1 MNKKVIAFL
10 SVFTFFLSTP
20 LIPAN
25 AVAKAGAKCAKAGNT
40 EVVKGKSYTCIKT
53 GKKLVWD
60 KGKLSASAS
69 SAAGADE
76 KLLYAGIKNPVA
88 AKGWL
93 TSFPLPTQE
102 DSFRSYSMYIPST
115 WQPNIASPLLIA
127 LHGLSGWDLQLMDNT
142 GFNNLA
148 EANNFIVV
156 YPNGTGEKLG
166 DRGIRSWNGGKIGW
180 CTSGNCPPSQIS
192 KINDVGYISNLIDD
206 VSDRYSIDSKRVYLT
221 GHSNGSQMAQ
231 RLACQLSNR
240 ITAVAV
246 VAGHLALDTC
256 NPDSP
261 VSLLQIYG
269 TEDTLNPENGGTA
282 KISFGIYSFAFNSE
296 PVIKSVQKMA
306 AANGCSANYTENN
319 NFLNKDLTI
328 YTWPSCKSGVVVS
341 SMKISGAPHA
351 WMGHPAQSADSVKL
365 SGEPYMKI
373 DASKVIWAF
382 LANKVKNS

>member
-1 MNKKVIAFL
+1 MRNKLVILSSVVIASL
-10 SVFTFFLSTP
+10 SLP
-20 LIPAN
+20 LVPASA
-25 AVAKAGAKCAKAGNT
+25 AVKAGSVCKKAGIT
-40 EVVKGKSYTCIKT
+40 SVVFSETYTCVKS
-53 GKKLVWD
+53 GKKLVWN
-60 KGKLSASAS
+60 KGKQS
-69 SAAGADE
+69 SIDTNVGNNDD
-76 KLLYAGIKNPVA
+76 KLLYAGIKYPVA
-88 AKGWL
+88 TKGWL
-93 TSFPLPTQE
+93 TSIPLPTQE
-102 DSFRSYSMYIPST
+102 DSFRSYSIYVPST
-115 WQPNIASPLLIA
+115 WQTNVSSPLLIA

-166 DRGIRSWNGGKIGW
+166 DRGIRSWNGGKVGW

-192 KINDVGYISNLIDD
+192 KIDDVGYISKLIDD
-206 VSDRYSIDSKRVYLT
+206 VSNRYLIDSKRVYLT
-221 GHSNGSQMAQ
+221 GHSNGSQLTQ

-282 KISFGIYSFAFNSE
+282 KISFGIYSYAFNSE
-296 PVIKSVQKMA
+296 PVMKSVQKIA

-328 YTWPSCKSGVVVS
+328 YTWPGCKSGVVVS
-341 SMKISGAPHA
+341 SMKILGASHA

-373 DASKVIWAF
+373 DASKVIWSF
-382 LANKVKNS
+382 LANKIKK